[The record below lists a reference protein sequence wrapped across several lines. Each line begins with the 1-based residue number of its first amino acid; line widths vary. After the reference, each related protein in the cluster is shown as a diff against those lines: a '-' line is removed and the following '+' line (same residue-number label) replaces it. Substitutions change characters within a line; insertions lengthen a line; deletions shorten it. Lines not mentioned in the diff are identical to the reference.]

1 MEISAIFGKARMDK
15 CAAIHN
21 RTFLS
26 NLPSIDHDGKSL
38 ESIVL
43 VSNPDLWNHKAFP
56 PPKPLFLDDPF
67 YEPPPSEAQHR
78 HEIEQALD
86 LLKRCLALDPCKRI
100 TAADALK
107 HPWLRRP
114 GVDEDADA
122 PRKPLEGVCR
132 RQHRIDEDG
141 HRALVFPPLSA
152 RTLSPLTLR
161 TPSSHAQTRYTPAGS
176 GTTSATATPSRWAT
190 SVRAFTLAPI
200 ALQTTADT
208 SPLPPRSLP
217 HPRRPRLLVKLATA
231 SLLYHRCPPRP
242 LNDPPSLD
250 RPTDRPRRTRTPSPP
265 TRPPHRLALC
275 YLLPLSHAPSFADL
289 PLAALLLMTP

>member
-26 NLPSIDHDGKSL
+26 NLPSIDHEGRSL

-86 LLKRCLALDPCKRI
+86 LLKRCLALDPCKRL

-114 GVDEDADA
+114 GVDEDADG
-122 PRKPLEGVCR
+122 PRKPEEGVCKR
-132 RQHRIDEDG
+132 MHRVEEG
-141 HRALVFPPLSA
+141 NR
-152 RTLSPLTLR
+152 
-161 TPSSHAQTRYTPAGS
+161 
-176 GTTSATATPSRWAT
+176 
-190 SVRAFTLAPI
+190 
-200 ALQTTADT
+200 
-208 SPLPPRSLP
+208 
-217 HPRRPRLLVKLATA
+217 
-231 SLLYHRCPPRP
+231 
-242 LNDPPSLD
+242 
-250 RPTDRPRRTRTPSPP
+250 PSPGVFV
-265 TRPPHRLALC
+265 
-275 YLLPLSHAPSFADL
+275 LPRCSSS
-289 PLAALLLMTP
+289 